1 MSIGAQ
7 QEVLFFEEAKKKI
20 DRLHS
25 LIEQVA
31 AARSGQEQMMQPI
44 GRTAVDA
51 QRVFMGKGYG
61 VIADACGNI
70 AMQAKRG
77 GGMAMKIRTLRELV
91 NSIKAAVDTRV
102 KVIIAEES
110 HKADAVKE
118 KAANEKT

>member
-1 MSIGAQ
+1 MAGKMSIGAQ

-31 AARSGQEQMMQPI
+31 AARIGQEQMMQPI

-51 QRVFMGKGYG
+51 QRLFMNKGHG
-61 VIADACGNI
+61 VMADTCNNI

-77 GGMAMKIRTLRELV
+77 GGMAMKIRTFRELL
-91 NSIKAAVDTRV
+91 NSVKSAMDTRV

-110 HKADAVKE
+110 RKQEALKKE
-118 KAANEKT
+118 